1 MIVIVLSCCP
11 PSLRG
16 DLTRWFFEITT
27 NVYVGRVSARVR
39 EGIWN
44 RIIQNCGDGTAV
56 MIYGVDNEQRF
67 DFKIHNSRRRPVD
80 LDGLKIMMKPE
91 CNFTDRC

>member
-11 PSLRG
+11 QSLRG
-16 DLTRWFFEITT
+16 DLTRWFFEIST

-39 EGIWN
+39 DEVWD
-44 RIIQNCGDGTAV
+44 RIVRNCGGGRAV

-67 DFKIHNSRRRPVD
+67 DFRTHNSEWEPVD
-80 LDGLKIMMKPE
+80 LDGLKIMMKPGE
-91 CNFTDRC
+91 